1 MKYTRA
7 CLLLVVFLGMQVSY
21 VSGQTNTQVRDLME
35 LSPIELEST
44 LHEVYKR
51 EADGK
56 ITDQEPPPSPFAIL
70 RSGDVEALRT
80 FLDQGGDP
88 NTTQGR
94 MPHPLLF
101 SAIYLLKYECAE
113 LLIQQGADVNAV
125 TYGGYNIATMA
136 LLLLNDVKVL
146 QYDGR
151 ANMEIIRKRK
161 QAVQLLVDHGAI
173 IDKNTVAEKVSA
185 AGERLWKHAQEK
197 RAAVIEAACLPN
209 SILLPTEHI
218 AATSLDDTAKLAEWL
233 NRHSGNVNQVIAVT
247 VHPGGE
253 RAEMLLYEMCVERNI
268 RLFTYR
274 ILKKVSKTEKRSG
287 DYCP

>member
-51 EADGK
+51 ETDRK
-56 ITDQEPPPSPFAIL
+56 ITDQEPPPGPFAIL

-136 LLLLNDVKVL
+136 LLLLNDAKVL
-146 QYDGR
+146 QFDGR

-173 IDKNTVAEKVSA
+173 IDKNMVAEKVSA
-185 AGERLWKHAQEK
+185 AGERLWKHAQKQGDNIIKAE
-197 RAAVIEAACLPN
+197 CYPDF
-209 SILLPTEHI
+209 ILLPNEKFAI
-218 AATSLDDTAKLAEWL
+218 ASRDSAVKLAEWL
-233 NRHSGNVNQVIAVT
+233 DQHYGNGSHVIAVT

-253 RAEMLLYEMCVERNI
+253 QAEMLLYDMCLERNI
-268 RLFTYR
+268 RLFTHR
-274 ILKKVSKTEKRSG
+274 VELE
-287 DYCP
+287 

>member
-51 EADGK
+51 ETDRK

-136 LLLLNDVKVL
+136 LLLLNDAKVL
-146 QYDGR
+146 QFDGR

-173 IDKNTVAEKVSA
+173 IDKNMVAEKVSA
-185 AGERLWKHAQEK
+185 AGERLWKHAQKQGDNIIKAE
-197 RAAVIEAACLPN
+197 CYPDF
-209 SILLPTEHI
+209 ILLPNEKFAI
-218 AATSLDDTAKLAEWL
+218 ASRDSAVKLAEWL
-233 NRHSGNVNQVIAVT
+233 DQHYGNGSHVIAVT

-253 RAEMLLYEMCVERNI
+253 QAEMLLYDMCLERNI
-268 RLFTYR
+268 RLFTHR
-274 ILKKVSKTEKRSG
+274 VELE
-287 DYCP
+287 

>member
-7 CLLLVVFLGMQVSY
+7 CLLLVVFMGMQVTY
-21 VSGQTNTQVRDLME
+21 VSGQTNPQVRDLME

-51 EADGK
+51 ETDRK

-136 LLLLNDVKVL
+136 LLLLNDAKVL
-146 QYDGR
+146 QFDGR

-173 IDKNTVAEKVSA
+173 IDKNMVAEKVSA
-185 AGERLWKHAQEK
+185 AGERLWKHAQKQGDNIIKAE
-197 RAAVIEAACLPN
+197 CYPDF
-209 SILLPTEHI
+209 ILLPNEKFAI
-218 AATSLDDTAKLAEWL
+218 ASRDSAVKLAEWL
-233 NRHSGNVNQVIAVT
+233 DQHYGNGSHVIAVT

-253 RAEMLLYEMCVERNI
+253 QAEMLLYDMCLERNI
-268 RLFTYR
+268 RLFTHR
-274 ILKKVSKTEKRSG
+274 VELE
-287 DYCP
+287 

>member
-21 VSGQTNTQVRDLME
+21 VFGQTNTQVRDLME

-51 EADGK
+51 ETDRK
-56 ITDQEPPPSPFAIL
+56 ITDQEPPLSPFAIL

-113 LLIQQGADVNAV
+113 LLIQQGADVNAA

-136 LLLLNDVKVL
+136 LLLLNDAKVL
-146 QYDGR
+146 QFDGR

-173 IDKNTVAEKVSA
+173 IDKNMVAEKVSA
-185 AGERLWKHAQEK
+185 AGERLWKHAQKQGDNIIKAE
-197 RAAVIEAACLPN
+197 CYPDF
-209 SILLPTEHI
+209 ILLPNEKFAI
-218 AATSLDDTAKLAEWL
+218 ASRDSAVKLAEWL
-233 NRHSGNVNQVIAVT
+233 DQHYGNGSHVIAVT

-253 RAEMLLYEMCVERNI
+253 QAEMLLYDMCIERNI
-268 RLFTYR
+268 RLFTHR
-274 ILKKVSKTEKRSG
+274 AELE
-287 DYCP
+287 

>member
-21 VSGQTNTQVRDLME
+21 VSGQTTTQVRDLME

-51 EADGK
+51 ETDRK

-136 LLLLNDVKVL
+136 LLLLNDAKVL
-146 QYDGR
+146 QFDGR

-173 IDKNTVAEKVSA
+173 IDKNMVAEKVSA
-185 AGERLWKHAQEK
+185 AGERLWKHAQKQGDNIIKAE
-197 RAAVIEAACLPN
+197 CYPDF
-209 SILLPTEHI
+209 ILLPNEKFAI
-218 AATSLDDTAKLAEWL
+218 ASRDSAVKLAEWL
-233 NRHSGNVNQVIAVT
+233 DQHYGNGSHVIAVT

-253 RAEMLLYEMCVERNI
+253 QAEMLLYDMCLERNI
-268 RLFTYR
+268 RLFTHR
-274 ILKKVSKTEKRSG
+274 VELE
-287 DYCP
+287 

>member
-21 VSGQTNTQVRDLME
+21 VSGQTTTQVRDLME

-51 EADGK
+51 ETDRK

-101 SAIYLLKYECAE
+101 SAIYLLEYECAE

-136 LLLLNDVKVL
+136 LLLLNDAKVL
-146 QYDGR
+146 QFDGR

-173 IDKNTVAEKVSA
+173 IDKNMVAEKVSA
-185 AGERLWKHAQEK
+185 AGERLWKHAQKQGDNIIKAE
-197 RAAVIEAACLPN
+197 CYPDF
-209 SILLPTEHI
+209 ILLPNEKFAI
-218 AATSLDDTAKLAEWL
+218 ASRDSAVKLAEWL
-233 NRHSGNVNQVIAVT
+233 DQHYGNGSHVIAVT

-253 RAEMLLYEMCVERNI
+253 QAEMLLYDMCLERNI
-268 RLFTYR
+268 RLFTHR
-274 ILKKVSKTEKRSG
+274 VELE
-287 DYCP
+287 

>member
-1 MKYTRA
+1 MKCTRA
-7 CLLLVVFLGMQVSY
+7 CLLLVVFMGMQVTY
-21 VSGQTNTQVRDLME
+21 VSGQTNPQVRDLME

-51 EADGK
+51 ETDRK

-70 RSGDVEALRT
+70 RSGDVEALRS

-113 LLIQQGADVNAV
+113 LLIQQGADVNAA

-136 LLLLNDVKVL
+136 LLLLNDAKVL
-146 QYDGR
+146 QFNGR

-173 IDKNTVAEKVSA
+173 IDKNMVAEKVSA
-185 AGERLWKHAQEK
+185 AGERLWKHAQKQGDIIIKAE
-197 RAAVIEAACLPN
+197 CYPGF
-209 SILLPTEHI
+209 ILLPNEKFAI
-218 AATSLDDTAKLAEWL
+218 ASRDSAVKLAEWL
-233 NRHSGNVNQVIAVT
+233 DQHYGNGSHVIAVT

-253 RAEMLLYEMCVERNI
+253 QAEMLLYDMCIERNI
-268 RLFTYR
+268 RLFTHR
-274 ILKKVSKTEKRSG
+274 AELE
-287 DYCP
+287 

>member
-51 EADGK
+51 ETDRK

-113 LLIQQGADVNAV
+113 LLIQQGADVNAA

-136 LLLLNDVKVL
+136 LLLLNDAKVL
-146 QYDGR
+146 QFDGR

-173 IDKNTVAEKVSA
+173 IDKNMVAEKVSA
-185 AGERLWKHAQEK
+185 AGERLWKHAQKQGDNIIKAE
-197 RAAVIEAACLPN
+197 CYPDF
-209 SILLPTEHI
+209 ILLPNEKFAI
-218 AATSLDDTAKLAEWL
+218 ASRDSAVKLAEWL
-233 NRHSGNVNQVIAVT
+233 DQHYGNGSHVIAVT

-253 RAEMLLYEMCVERNI
+253 QAEMLLYDMCLERNI
-268 RLFTYR
+268 RLFTHR
-274 ILKKVSKTEKRSG
+274 VELE
-287 DYCP
+287 

>member
-51 EADGK
+51 ETDRK

-101 SAIYLLKYECAE
+101 SAIYLLEYECAE

-136 LLLLNDVKVL
+136 LLLLNDAKVL
-146 QYDGR
+146 QFDGR

-173 IDKNTVAEKVSA
+173 IDKNMVAEKVSA
-185 AGERLWKHAQEK
+185 AGERLWKHAQKQGDNIIKAE
-197 RAAVIEAACLPN
+197 CYPDF
-209 SILLPTEHI
+209 ILLPNEKFAI
-218 AATSLDDTAKLAEWL
+218 ASRDSAVKLAEWL
-233 NRHSGNVNQVIAVT
+233 DQHYGNGSHVIAVT

-253 RAEMLLYEMCVERNI
+253 QAEMLLYDMCLERNI
-268 RLFTYR
+268 RLFTHR
-274 ILKKVSKTEKRSG
+274 VELE
-287 DYCP
+287 

>member
-51 EADGK
+51 ETDRK
-56 ITDQEPPPSPFAIL
+56 NTDQEPPPSPFAIL

-136 LLLLNDVKVL
+136 LLLLNDAKVL
-146 QYDGR
+146 QFDGR

-173 IDKNTVAEKVSA
+173 IDKNMVAEKVSA
-185 AGERLWKHAQEK
+185 AGERLWKHAQKQGDNIIKAE
-197 RAAVIEAACLPN
+197 CYPDF
-209 SILLPTEHI
+209 ILLPNEKFAI
-218 AATSLDDTAKLAEWL
+218 ASRDSAVKLAEWL
-233 NRHSGNVNQVIAVT
+233 DQHYGNGSHVIAVT

-253 RAEMLLYEMCVERNI
+253 QAEMLLYDMCLERNI
-268 RLFTYR
+268 RLFTHR
-274 ILKKVSKTEKRSG
+274 VELE
-287 DYCP
+287 

>member
-1 MKYTRA
+1 
-7 CLLLVVFLGMQVSY
+7 MQVSY

-51 EADGK
+51 ETDRK

-136 LLLLNDVKVL
+136 LLLLNDAKVL
-146 QYDGR
+146 QFDGR

-173 IDKNTVAEKVSA
+173 IDKNMVAEKVSA
-185 AGERLWKHAQEK
+185 AGERLWKHAQKQGDNIIKAE
-197 RAAVIEAACLPN
+197 CYPDF
-209 SILLPTEHI
+209 ILLPNEKFAI
-218 AATSLDDTAKLAEWL
+218 ASRDSAVKLAEWL
-233 NRHSGNVNQVIAVT
+233 DQHYGNGSHVIAVT

-253 RAEMLLYEMCVERNI
+253 QAEMLLYDMCLERNI
-268 RLFTYR
+268 RLFTHR
-274 ILKKVSKTEKRSG
+274 VELE
-287 DYCP
+287 